1 MMDYKEFVDRVSEEL
16 ASRLP
21 EELQGA
27 DILPRQVDKL
37 QGESYYGISVQPE
50 GTNIGISMDLTPA
63 YERMQAGDS
72 FDAVLDSI
80 AANVADGINNRPN
93 LLAEDIGSYDAMKSK
108 LMVQVVPTAGNETM
122 LANVPHMEQ
131 EDMSLVYR
139 FVFSSD
145 EHGSATTLIT
155 NDMLKTYGI
164 TAEQLHADAMANA
177 PEQFPAS
184 VRSMQEVLA
193 EMMGI
198 EPEMMPGEPGG
209 MYVATCNQGMNGAG
223 CIFYPEF
230 MDQAAEKLGGDFFI
244 LPSSVHEV
252 ILLPDNGDMSF
263 HELES
268 MVQDINA
275 SEVMPQ
281 DRLSDSV
288 YHYDAEEHIFEKA
301 QTHDERM
308 QAKKAE
314 REGSHEKR
322 SVMDRL
328 AEKKKESQ
336 ALAGDKH
343 SPVKTAENSL

>member
-1 MMDYKEFVDRVSEEL
+1 MDYREFVDQVSEDL
-16 ASRLP
+16 KKVLP

-27 DILPRQVDKL
+27 KITARQVDKL
-37 QGESYYGISVQPE
+37 QGASYYGITVQPE
-50 GTNIGISMDLTPA
+50 NSNIGISMDLSGA
-63 YERMQAGDS
+63 
-72 FDAVLDSI
+72 FDAMQNGRSYDVVLAELGTSVTEGF
-80 AANVADGINNRPN
+80 ASRPN
-93 LLAEDIGSYDAMKSK
+93 VREAELLDYDAMRDK
-108 LMVQVVPTAGNETM
+108 LMVQVVPTAGNEEM
-122 LANVPHMEQ
+122 LATVPHVEQ

-139 FVFSSD
+139 FVFSTD
-145 EHGSATTLIT
+145 ERGTASTLIT
-155 NDMLKTYGI
+155 NQMLDSYGI
-164 TAEQLHADAMANA
+164 TAEQLHTDAMANA

-198 EPEMMPGEPGG
+198 EPEMMPSEPGG

-230 MDQAAEKLGGDFFI
+230 MDQAAEKLGGDFFV

-263 HELES
+263 HELEN
-268 MVQDINA
+268 MVQEINA
-275 SEVMPQ
+275 TEVMPQ

-288 YHYDAEEHIFEKA
+288 YHYDAEEHVFEKA
-301 QTHDERM
+301 ESYDERQ

-314 REGSHEKR
+314 KDNHHEKK
-322 SVMDRL
+322 SVMEKL
-328 AEKKKESQ
+328 AEKKKESH

-343 SPVKTAENSL
+343 APVKTAENSL